1 MRVLQTKRLRLM
13 LDVDVQ
19 VKEIDPAGPDIIDP
33 NLAALCARVQA
44 EVLKDRRLLDRQIDL
59 GLFLFLDG
67 LDRDRLMKMLGF
79 ANFDPYQQRPE
90 SWIEAARQEDV
101 GVLRN
106 AREEGSLGMC
116 LEDLTQSFQAEIT
129 RATIVRLN

>member
-44 EVLKDRRLLDRQIDL
+44 EVLKTAD
-59 GLFLFLDG
+59 
-67 LDRDRLMKMLGF
+67 
-79 ANFDPYQQRPE
+79 
-90 SWIEAARQEDV
+90 
-101 GVLRN
+101 
-106 AREEGSLGMC
+106 C
-116 LEDLTQSFQAEIT
+116 
-129 RATIVRLN
+129 